1 MEELH
6 RKGQRQMRKKEY
18 LEESREKEKRKT
30 LITKVAA
37 GNKVAAVA
45 LRATCERY
53 TLTAYDVACKNISE
67 LPPCRASECE
77 RVFFLPFSFSLLFFI
92 SLCAL
97 KRTL

>member
-53 TLTAYDVACKNISE
+53 SLTAYDVACKNISE

-77 RVFFLPFSFSLLFFI
+77 GTFSPFFFLPPFFT